1 MLSPIDSQRIWFG
14 LQITAKLDSYPYA
27 NKATDK
33 TTHDTGE
40 REKSSSKP
48 GWYIRTDRTK
58 DKNR

>member
-27 NKATDK
+27 DKATDK
-33 TTHDTGE
+33 AAHDASE
-40 REKSSSKP
+40 REKSGPEP
-48 GWYIRTDRTK
+48 GWYIRTDCAK